1 MTQIFVNGKGATFGI
16 PDDTVVVQNG
26 GIWEFYGPGTPAKTV
41 QGPTGPINYPA
52 VRGPKLNLPT
62 DLTPYAPTAAEQLA
76 AAQQTQIETI
86 SAGCAATIV
95 SGFTSSALGAA
106 YTYPSKEGGENRDQT
121 NLIGAYGN
129 SLNPANASTWTTKF
143 WCCDASGSWAFRAH
157 TAAQIQQVFSDGAA
171 RKIACIEQNA
181 ALSAQVMAAA
191 DVASVQAIVWVAP

>member
-1 MTQIFVNGKGATFGI
+1 MNYVTYQAEGI
-16 PDDTVVVQNG
+16 PISQFGTGSPPVGSNYISISAAQLATVEAN
-26 GIWEFYGPGTPAKTV
+26 PGAWCV
-41 QGPTGPINYPA
+41 IGSALSNYS
-52 VRGPKLNLPT
+52 
-62 DLTPYAPTAAEQLA
+62 APAAEQLA
-76 AAQQTQIETI
+76 AAQKSQIKMI
-86 SAGCAATIV
+86 SAGCATTIV

-106 YTYPSKEGGENRDQT
+106 YAYPSKEGGENHDQI